1 MARYLMQTITVEN
14 ILQNN
19 TMFNKEYTIIE
30 TICTVYIVYSV
41 LLILIHKITV
51 AGHFFDT
58 CVFQSFFSP

>member
-1 MARYLMQTITVEN
+1 MARYLMQAITVEN

-51 AGHFFDT
+51 AGQFF
-58 CVFQSFFSP
+58 

>member
-1 MARYLMQTITVEN
+1 MARYLMQAITVEN
-14 ILQNN
+14 IQNN

-51 AGHFFDT
+51 AGQFF
-58 CVFQSFFSP
+58 